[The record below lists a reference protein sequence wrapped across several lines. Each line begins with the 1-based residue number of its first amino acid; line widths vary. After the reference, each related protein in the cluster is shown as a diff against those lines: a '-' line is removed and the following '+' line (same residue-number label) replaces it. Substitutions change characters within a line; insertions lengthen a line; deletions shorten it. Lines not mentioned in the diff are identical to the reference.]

1 MNRLF
6 FIFFSLFIL
15 ISCCK
20 KSTDIEPLKLATTDC
35 DSVIY
40 SKIAEETYFYPNG
53 SFKYKL
59 IVKYDIYGNQV
70 ECASYNI
77 KGELCGTRISKYDS
91 NNNLIEDIFY
101 DSKGELTNDRNDV
114 ARYVYTYDSQNNMIK
129 EERYSETNFYHGK
142 TEYKYDKN
150 KTLTEETKY
159 YFYGPIESKVI
170 YEYDSIGNTI
180 KKIYCLNNDGK
191 LVISDIVT
199 LKRSF

>member
-20 KSTDIEPLKLATTDC
+20 KSTDIEPLKLATTGC
-35 DSVIY
+35 DSAIY
-40 SKIAEETYFYPNG
+40 SKIAEETYFYSNG
-53 SFKYKL
+53 TFKDKL

-77 KGELCGTRISKYDS
+77 KGELCGTHISKYDS
-91 NNNLIEDIFY
+91 NNNLIEDMFY

-114 ARYVYTYDSQNNMIK
+114 AKYVYTYDSHNNMIK

-159 YFYGPIESKVI
+159 YFYGPVEHKII
-170 YEYDSIGNTI
+170 YEYDSLGNHI
-180 KKIYCLNNDGK
+180 EKHYYENLDGE
-191 LVISDIVT
+191 LVIDYIDT
-199 LKRSF
+199 LIIRN